1 MKRNRKPY
9 SVFVITKHGLEI
21 AKRIQSAWTEV
32 DLFVSSKFIQEA
44 PPNSEPLSLPM
55 DQTLR
60 KVFREYDCHI
70 FIISVGAVVR
80 MIAPLLENKKVDPAV
95 LCVDD
100 RANFSICVLSGHV
113 GKGNFFTEKLA
124 QTLSNIPVITT
135 ASDVSGTLTVDIL
148 GRELGWVLEHPDRNV
163 TRGCAAVVNEARVL
177 FVQETG
183 EPNWWPLDKNLP
195 NGVEYSVSL
204 NQVRPEDYEILLI
217 ATDRNNLQKTHEKH
231 YNNSILYHPKSL
243 ILGLGCDRNIPLE
256 TVENGIYKVLNENGL
271 AIQSVKAIASVDLKK
286 NEPAFLSLSL
296 KYDLELI
303 TFSSEELDRVS
314 WIQSPSKAVKNFVG
328 TKSVSEAASL
338 LASGADSL
346 LVPKQKYKESP
357 NGKNLTIAISRI
369 PFPKRPHDLITR
381 SDFSINSAEEEECK

>member
-21 AKRIQSAWTEV
+21 AKRIQSVWTGV

-44 PPNSEPLSLPM
+44 PPNSKPLSLPM

-60 KVFREYDCHI
+60 EIFREYDCHI

-113 GKGNFFTEKLA
+113 GRGNFFTEKLA

-195 NGVEYSVSL
+195 KGVEYSVSL
-204 NQVRPEDYEILLI
+204 NQVRSEDYEILLI
-217 ATDRNNLQKTHEKH
+217 ATDRNNLQKTHQKH
-231 YNNSILYHPKSL
+231 YENSILYHPKSL

-271 AIQSVKAIASVDLKK
+271 AIQSVKAIASVVLKK
-286 NEPAFLSLSL
+286 DESAFLSLSL
-296 KYDLELI
+296 KYDWELI

-314 WIQSPSKAVKNFVG
+314 WIQSPSKTVKNFVG

-369 PFPKRPHDLITR
+369 PFPKRPCDPR
-381 SDFSINSAEEEECK
+381 SDFSINSTKEEECK

>member
-44 PPNSEPLSLPM
+44 PPNSKPLSLPM

-60 KVFREYDCHI
+60 EIFRKYDCHI

-195 NGVEYSVSL
+195 KGVEYSVSL

-217 ATDRNNLQKTHEKH
+217 ATDRNNLQKTHQKH
-231 YNNSILYHPKSL
+231 YDNSILYHPKSL

-286 NEPAFLSLSL
+286 DESAFLSLSL
-296 KYDLELI
+296 KYDWELF

-314 WIQSPSKAVKNFVG
+314 RIQSPSKTVKNFVG

-369 PFPKRPHDLITR
+369 PFPKRPRDLITR
-381 SDFSINSAEEEECK
+381 SDFSINSAEEEKCK